1 VSLILDQ
8 ELARTGGGTLL
19 TAISPLVMA
28 AAAVP
33 GHRQARFASLQVNAL
48 EKNVGPGIYVAVLA
62 KAVSASRAGDEI
74 WGCAVTLDGR
84 SAGDGPVNA
93 LLAALAEGRLIDEP
107 LPAIDRLET
116 LAERAVNQ
124 LDLRHVREQ
133 SKRDSEFDAL
143 KDSRRITF
151 EDQHRRRVE
160 AIENRIETAQSR
172 GRGDR
177 SIDLFRSQLRRAEEK
192 NARLISELEAQTQPE
207 IRLEALAACVLHIVT
222 EPVPA

>member
-1 VSLILDQ
+1 
-8 ELARTGGGTLL
+8 
-19 TAISPLVMA
+19 
-28 AAAVP
+28 
-33 GHRQARFASLQVNAL
+33 
-48 EKNVGPGIYVAVLA
+48 
-62 KAVSASRAGDEI
+62 
-74 WGCAVTLDGR
+74 
-84 SAGDGPVNA
+84 
-93 LLAALAEGRLIDEP
+93 LIDEP